1 MTSHD
6 HIVLGL
12 GGMGS
17 AAAYHLAARGHRV
30 LGLEKFSPPHDRG
43 SSHGETRVVRQA
55 YFEHP
60 GYVPLLRRAYELWR
74 ELETSTNTRL
84 LHLCGG
90 LMMGSPDS
98 AVVAGSLRSAQEHR
112 LPHEMLDAAEIRR
125 RYPSFQ
131 LDGDAVGLF
140 EETAGYVRCE
150 DAVQAHLDAAARAG
164 AELRYHEPVLSWQ
177 AEKDHVRVTTEQGTY
192 TAARLIITP
201 GAWAPSLLTDLGI
214 PISVERQVLYW
225 FQPKN
230 GVTAYQ
236 PDKFPV
242 YIRQERPGVEAYGFP
257 ALNGPDGGMKVAFFH
272 QPVREVTT
280 PESVDRRI
288 REDDIA
294 AMRRAVRAFFPDLD
308 GTFLRG
314 VTCFYSMTPDQH
326 FAIGHHRRHANVVLA
341 AGFSGHGFKF
351 CPVIGEILAGLAC
364 DGSTRHDIS
373 LFAADRFK
381 ASARINPKTR
391 TVDLGRCREEFGP
404 CAGQRDP

>member
-1 MTSHD
+1 MKSYD

-17 AAAYHLAARGHRV
+17 AAAHQLAARGHRV
-30 LGLEKFSPPHDRG
+30 LGLEKFSSPHDRG

-74 ELETSTNTRL
+74 ELEIATDTRL

-90 LMMGSPDS
+90 LMLGAPDS
-98 AVVAGSLRSAQEHR
+98 AVVAGSLHSAREHR

-125 RYPSFQ
+125 RYPAFQ
-131 LDGDAVGLF
+131 LADDAVGLF
-140 EETAGYVRCE
+140 EKTAGYVRCE

-164 AELRYHEPVLSWQ
+164 ADLRYHEPVISWQ
-177 AEKDHVRVTTEQGTY
+177 AKNDHVRVTTGQGTY

-201 GAWAPSLLTDLGI
+201 GAWAPSLLADLGI

-225 FQPKN
+225 FQPAK
-230 GVTAYQ
+230 GVAAFQ

-242 YIRQERPGVEAYGFP
+242 YIWQDRPGVEAYGFP

-272 QPVREVTT
+272 QLVREVTT

-288 REDDIA
+288 REDDIE
-294 AMRRAVRAFFPDLD
+294 AMRRTLRRFFPDLD
-308 GTFLRG
+308 GTFIRG
-314 VTCFYSMTPDQH
+314 STCLYSMTPDQH
-326 FAIGHHRRHANVVLA
+326 FAIGRHPRHANVVFA

-351 CPVIGEILAGLAC
+351 CPVIGEILANLAC
-364 DGSTRHDIS
+364 NGSTTHDIS
-373 LFAADRFK
+373 LFAPDRFQT
-381 ASARINPKTR
+381 P
-391 TVDLGRCREEFGP
+391 G
-404 CAGQRDP
+404 